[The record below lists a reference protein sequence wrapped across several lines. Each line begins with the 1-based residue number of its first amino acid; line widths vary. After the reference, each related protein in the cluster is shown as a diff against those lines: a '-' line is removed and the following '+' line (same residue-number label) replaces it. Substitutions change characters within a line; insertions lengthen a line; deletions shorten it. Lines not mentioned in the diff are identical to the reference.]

1 VVKPSKRQFIT
12 SWIRK
17 AVVMLDINVASIKT
31 TVSFVV
37 DKQSLAEARK
47 AGDDLKKY
55 FEKIADPKIRFQ
67 AQKQR
72 RQKARQQADDARFN
86 DKPRDTKEM
95 KAQRAAEKQKVRD
108 EKANLKAK
116 QQLQKRQ
123 EVAELRLRH
132 AGLQISG
139 IKGKY
144 ELDPKSQYE
153 ALRII
158 RQQTEEFAKGNLT
171 SARMN
176 ASIRER
182 VTLLRREAAQ
192 QAKVTQAQRTQYA
205 AAATKLKAQKG
216 GNAPIVGGGVLGSL
230 ALTAGSL
237 GVGQRIVDKGN
248 DNLELVR
255 MSERV
260 KTNPNAIKTM
270 VAWGQ
275 QHGVDSANTSKAV
288 DNMKDVRERLA
299 MTVNDAQMKNG
310 EWKGGDGGITSIMNK
325 FGWSKDQISKF
336 QDSPLDFVQATVNEG
351 QRRGMSQAQIGTL
364 IESLGDDLMH
374 YTDMFMN
381 NGAEYN
387 KTLKTLVESGQTL
400 NDEQIRQVSA
410 YGDLSVA
417 MGNLMN
423 GVDNQ
428 LFTGWMKG
436 FADGGDDLVRNTK
449 VITESAGLLGEGL
462 GDLAKQVTG
471 FVGEISSVVS
481 DLNAGIREK
490 SPDWFS
496 EANKPAAQAV
506 IDGVTGSA
514 DSAASWVQDKTG
526 FNTRSVG
533 HAVKDWLGIDD
544 QPTGTAVEQYS
555 LNGDS
560 LPGGSLRDSAIS
572 SLTSTNS
579 APSYNLAPVFN
590 LNLEASV
597 PLTIASDSSR
607 LADYVDFT
615 AKASQ
620 AAFTQSLT
628 LSALSGQSSTGG

>member
-1 VVKPSKRQFIT
+1 MLEINASRISNVIT
-12 SWIRK
+12 FSVDQNSLREAK
-17 AVVMLDINVASIKT
+17 QAGKDLQKYFQALAEPKLRIKT
-31 TVSFVV
+31 
-37 DKQSLAEARK
+37 QR
-47 AGDDLKKY
+47 
-55 FEKIADPKIRFQ
+55 
-67 AQKQR
+67 QR

-95 KAQRAAEKQKVRD
+95 KAQRAAEKQKAKD

-132 AGLQISG
+132 AGLQVSG

-144 ELDPKSQYE
+144 GLDPKSQYE
-153 ALRII
+153 ALRFI

-176 ASIRER
+176 ATIRER

-216 GNAPIVGGGVLGSL
+216 GNAPIFGGGVLGSL

-248 DNLELVR
+248 ENLDLVR
-255 MSERV
+255 KSELV
-260 KTNPNAIKTM
+260 KTNPNVVKTM

-275 QHGVDSANTSKAV
+275 QHGVDSANV
-288 DNMKDVRERLA
+288 DKVTDNFKDVRERIA
-299 MTVNDAQMKNG
+299 MTLNDSQFKNG

-325 FGWSKDQISKF
+325 FGWGKEQIKSF
-336 QDSPLDFVQATVNEG
+336 QDRPADLLQAVTNEG

-387 KTLKTLVESGQTL
+387 KTLKQLVDSGQTL
-400 NDEQIRQVSA
+400 NDEQIMQTLT

-423 GVDNQ
+423 GVDNSM
-428 LFTGWMKG
+428 FTGFMKG
-436 FADGGDDLVRNTK
+436 FADGGDDLVKNTK
-449 VITESAGLLGEGL
+449 VITESAGMLGEGL

-481 DLNAGIREK
+481 DLNSALRHRFPEWFAEK
-490 SPDWFS
+490 D
-496 EANKPAAQAV
+496 KPAAQALYDGAV
-506 IDGVTGSA
+506 IGSA
-514 DSAASWVQDKTG
+514 NDAAQWIADKTG
-526 FNTRSVG
+526 FDTRSV
-533 HAVKDWLGIDD
+533 APAIKDWLGLGN
-544 QPTGTAVEQYS
+544 QQAGTAANQYN
-555 LNGDS
+555 LAGD
-560 LPGGSLRDSAIS
+560 SLRDSAMSLS
-572 SLTSTNS
+572 SNVPAYTLN
-579 APSYNLAPVFN
+579 PIFN
-590 LNLEASV
+590 LQVNPQV
-597 PLTIASDSSR
+597 GLTLQSDVSR
-607 LADYVDFT
+607 LSDYIDWS
-615 AKASQ
+615 AKAS
-620 AAFTQSLT
+620 ADSFTRSLT

>member
-1 VVKPSKRQFIT
+1 
-12 SWIRK
+12 
-17 AVVMLDINVASIKT
+17 
-31 TVSFVV
+31 
-37 DKQSLAEARK
+37 
-47 AGDDLKKY
+47 
-55 FEKIADPKIRFQ
+55 
-67 AQKQR
+67 
-72 RQKARQQADDARFN
+72 
-86 DKPRDTKEM
+86 M
-95 KAQRAAEKQKVRD
+95 KAQRAAEKQKARD

-123 EVAELRLRH
+123 EVAELKLRH
-132 AGLQISG
+132 AGLQVSG

-144 ELDPKSQYE
+144 GLDPKSQYE
-153 ALRII
+153 ALRYIH
-158 RQQTEEFAKGNLT
+158 QQSEEFAKGNI
-171 SARMN
+171 SSQRMN
-176 ASIRER
+176 ALIRER

-205 AAATKLKAQKG
+205 AVATKLKAQKG

-230 ALTAGSL
+230 ALTAGSF
-237 GVGQRIVDKGN
+237 GVGQRIIDKGN
-248 DNLELVR
+248 ENLDLVR
-255 MSERV
+255 QSALV

-270 VAWGQ
+270 VTWGQ

-325 FGWSKDQISKF
+325 FGWGIEDVKTF
-336 QDSPLDFVQATVNEG
+336 QNRPLDFIQATVNEG

-400 NDEQIRQVSA
+400 NDEQIRQVFV

-423 GVDNQ
+423 GIDNQ

-490 SPDWFS
+490 FPDWFS

-533 HAVKDWLGIDD
+533 HAVKGWLGIDD
-544 QPTGTAVEQYS
+544 QPTGTAVEQYG

-560 LPGGSLRDSAIS
+560 LQGGALRDSAIS

-607 LADYVDFT
+607 LSDYIDFQ
-615 AKASQ
+615 ARASQ
-620 AAFTQSLT
+620 ASFAQSLT

>member
-1 VVKPSKRQFIT
+1 
-12 SWIRK
+12 
-17 AVVMLDINVASIKT
+17 MLDISVSQIRN
-31 TVSFVV
+31 TVTFVV
-37 DKQSLAEARK
+37 DKQSIALAK
-47 AGDDLKKY
+47 AAADNLQKH
-55 FEKIADPKIRFQ
+55 FQKIADPKIRFQ

-95 KAQRAAEKQKVRD
+95 KAQRAAQKQKARD

-123 EVAELRLRH
+123 ETAELKLHH
-132 AGLQISG
+132 AGLQVSG

-144 ELDPKSQYE
+144 GLDPKSQYE
-153 ALRII
+153 ALRFI

-171 SARMN
+171 SDRMN

-248 DNLELVR
+248 ENLDLVR
-255 MSERV
+255 QSALV

-270 VAWGQ
+270 VAGGQ

-364 IESLGDDLMH
+364 IESLVDDLMH

-387 KTLKTLVESGQTL
+387 KTLKQLVESGQTL
-400 NDEQIRQVSA
+400 NDEQIKQTYA

-423 GVDNQ
+423 GVDNS
-428 LFTGWMKG
+428 LFTGFMKG
-436 FADGGDDLVRNTK
+436 FADGGDDLVKNTK
-449 VITESAGLLGEGL
+449 VITESAGMLGEGL
-462 GDLAKQVTG
+462 GNLSKEITG

-481 DLNAGIREK
+481 DINAGLRSRFPE
-490 SPDWFS
+490 WFS
-496 EANKPAAQAV
+496 NANKPAAQSLY
-506 IDGVTGSA
+506 DGAVTGSA
-514 DSAASWVQDKTG
+514 NSAADWVQDKTG

-533 HAVKDWLGIDD
+533 HAVKGWLGIDD
-544 QPTGTAVEQYS
+544 KPTGTAVEQYG

-560 LPGGSLRDSAIS
+560 LRGGALRDSAIS

-607 LADYVDFT
+607 LSDYIDFQ
-615 AKASQ
+615 ARASQ
-620 AAFTQSLT
+620 ASFAQSLT

>member
-1 VVKPSKRQFIT
+1 
-12 SWIRK
+12 
-17 AVVMLDINVASIKT
+17 
-31 TVSFVV
+31 
-37 DKQSLAEARK
+37 
-47 AGDDLKKY
+47 
-55 FEKIADPKIRFQ
+55 
-67 AQKQR
+67 
-72 RQKARQQADDARFN
+72 
-86 DKPRDTKEM
+86 M
-95 KAQRAAEKQKVRD
+95 KAQRAAEKQKARD

-123 EVAELRLRH
+123 EVAELKLRH
-132 AGLQISG
+132 AGLQVSG

-144 ELDPKSQYE
+144 GLDPKSQYE
-153 ALRII
+153 ALRYIH
-158 RQQTEEFAKGNLT
+158 QQSEEFAKGNI
-171 SARMN
+171 SSQRMN
-176 ASIRER
+176 ALIRER

-205 AAATKLKAQKG
+205 AVATKLKAQKG

-230 ALTAGSL
+230 ALTAGSF
-237 GVGQRIVDKGN
+237 GVGQRIIDKGN
-248 DNLELVR
+248 ENLDLVR
-255 MSERV
+255 QSALV

-270 VAWGQ
+270 VTWGQ

-325 FGWSKDQISKF
+325 FGWGIEDVKTF
-336 QDSPLDFVQATVNEG
+336 QNRPLDFIQATVNEG

-400 NDEQIRQVSA
+400 NDEQIRQVSV

-423 GVDNQ
+423 GIDNQ

-490 SPDWFS
+490 FPDWFS

-533 HAVKDWLGIDD
+533 HAVKGWLGIDD
-544 QPTGTAVEQYS
+544 QPTGTAVEQYG
-555 LNGDS
+555 LNSDS
-560 LPGGSLRDSAIS
+560 LQGGALRDSAIS

-607 LADYVDFT
+607 LSDYIDFQ
-615 AKASQ
+615 ARASQ
-620 AAFTQSLT
+620 ASFAQSLT

>member
-1 VVKPSKRQFIT
+1 
-12 SWIRK
+12 
-17 AVVMLDINVASIKT
+17 MLDISVSQIRN
-31 TVSFVV
+31 TVTFVV
-37 DKQSLAEARK
+37 DKQSIALAK
-47 AGDDLKKY
+47 AAADNLQKH
-55 FEKIADPKIRFQ
+55 FQKIADPKIRFQ

-153 ALRII
+153 ALRFI

-171 SARMN
+171 SDRMN

-299 MTVNDAQMKNG
+299 MTVNDAQMKKG

-387 KTLKTLVESGQTL
+387 KTLKQLVESGHTL
-400 NDEQIRQVSA
+400 NDEQIKQTYA

-423 GVDNQ
+423 GVDNS
-428 LFTGWMKG
+428 LFTGFMKG
-436 FADGGDDLVRNTK
+436 FADGGDDLVKNTK
-449 VITESAGLLGEGL
+449 VITESAGMLGEGL
-462 GDLAKQVTG
+462 GNLSKEITG

-481 DLNAGIREK
+481 DINAGLRSRFPE
-490 SPDWFS
+490 WFS
-496 EANKPAAQAV
+496 NANKPAAQSLY
-506 IDGVTGSA
+506 DGAVTGSA
-514 DSAASWVQDKTG
+514 NSAADWVQDKTG

-533 HAVKDWLGIDD
+533 HAVKGWLGIDD
-544 QPTGTAVEQYS
+544 KPTGTAVEQYG

-560 LPGGSLRDSAIS
+560 LRGGALRDSAIS

-607 LADYVDFT
+607 LSDYIDFQ
-615 AKASQ
+615 ARASQ
-620 AAFTQSLT
+620 ASFAQSLT